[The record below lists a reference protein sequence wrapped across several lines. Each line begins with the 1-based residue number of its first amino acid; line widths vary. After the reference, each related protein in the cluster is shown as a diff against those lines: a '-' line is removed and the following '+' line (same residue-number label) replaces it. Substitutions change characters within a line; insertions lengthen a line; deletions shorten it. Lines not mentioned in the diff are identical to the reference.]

1 MLRDRR
7 ILLAVTGG
15 VAAYKAVFL
24 ARRLLER
31 GAELEVIMTD
41 SARKFVGEQTFAA
54 ITGRPVATG
63 LFGEERVSPHT
74 ELAGWAELIVV
85 APATA
90 ATLARLATGLSEDLL
105 SATLLASTAPVLLAP
120 AMHTEM
126 WENAATK
133 RNVEQLAQ
141 DGYKLIGPG
150 EGSLAGG
157 DVGPGRMVEP
167 DEIVEAI
174 ETAFTGPMSGWRV
187 LVSAGGT
194 HEPIDPV
201 RYIGN
206 RSSGKMGYAVAVA
219 AAARGAEV
227 QLVTSSSLPHPT
239 GVEVFPVETAAEM
252 AERVWELAPRVDV
265 TVLAAAVAD
274 FRPAEEI
281 TSKLSRHDGVPEL
294 LLEPTPD
301 ILAGVAKLEKRPFL
315 IGFAAETGS
324 LDGAM
329 RKATDKGVDL
339 LVANDVSEAG
349 SGFGT
354 DTNRV
359 TIMFPDGTSDEW
371 PLLDK
376 SRVADRLWDLVQQVR
391 QP

>member
-41 SARKFVGEQTFAA
+41 SAREFVGEQTFAA

-63 LFGEERVSPHT
+63 LFGQERVSPHT

-90 ATLARLATGLSEDLL
+90 ATLARLAVGLSEDLL

-126 WENAATK
+126 WVHAATQ
-133 RNVEQLAQ
+133 RNVDRLKQ
-141 DGYKLIGPG
+141 DGHQLIGPA

-157 DVGPGRMVEP
+157 DIGPGRMVEP
-167 DEIVEAI
+167 DEIVKAI
-174 ETAFTGPMSGWRV
+174 EAALIGPMSGWRV

-194 HEPIDPV
+194 REPIDPV

-219 AAARGAEV
+219 AAALGAEV
-227 QLVTSSSLPHPT
+227 QLISSSSLPHPV

-252 AERVWELAPRVDV
+252 AERVWELAPQVDV
-265 TVLAAAVAD
+265 AVLAAAVAD
-274 FRPAEEI
+274 FRPAEENE
-281 TSKLSRHDGVPEL
+281 SKFRRQEGVPEL

-324 LDGAM
+324 LDAAL

-339 LVANDVSEAG
+339 LVANDVSATG

-359 TIMFPDGTSDEW
+359 TIMFPDGNSDEW

-376 SRVADRLWDLVQQVR
+376 SEVADRLWDLVQQIR